1 MELKISFII
10 LTFFVFS
17 GSAQLNLF
25 EDDVCKE
32 VDEVEWTCKRLE
44 NCASALRVI
53 KQKRPEMC
61 GFSGSSVVV
70 CCEPSDAEKQSTST
84 TMAPTR
90 RTTPRTTTTTAR
102 RPLVKPT
109 KPPTPPPNARISLQ
123 KCYEYARSVFQ
134 PRKNKPLILEL
145 EEEKDEESLENTCGI
160 TEKAL
165 IIGGKPSSPREF
177 PHQANLGYTF
187 SNTIKWLCTG
197 SLISE
202 NFVLSAAH
210 CSKTRYGAPAYAVLG
225 DLDVESDSDD
235 ARPQRMR
242 IVDHIEHP
250 RYRAEDPYNDIT
262 LYRLEKHVLF
272 DEYTRPACLNSVRYI
287 TEKQAVATGWGFTR
301 TGGLSS
307 SELLKVRLNIINQ
320 TQCSQYWSKGG
331 QLRQGIDDERMI
343 CAGDLQGKKDTCN
356 GDSGGPLQNALSTPY
371 CMYNVIGVTSFGRR
385 ECGSGA
391 PGVYTRVSYYLP
403 WIESIVWPQNS
414 TTN

>member
-1 MELKISFII
+1 MEFSISVII
-10 LTFFVFS
+10 FTYLVLG
-17 GSAQLNLF
+17 GSAQSNLF

-32 VDEVEWTCKRLE
+32 VDDVEWICKRLE
-44 NCASALRVI
+44 NCPTALQTI

-70 CCEPSDAEKQSTST
+70 CCEPSAADKQSTTST
-84 TMAPTR
+84 QAPSRPPTTR
-90 RTTPRTTTTTAR
+90 RTTTTTAR
-102 RPLVKPT
+102 RPLVRPT
-109 KPPTPPPNARISLQ
+109 AAPTPPPNARVSLQ

-134 PRKNKPLILEL
+134 PRSDRPLILEL
-145 EEEKDEESLENTCGI
+145 EEEKEEEESLENTCGI

-210 CSKTRYGAPAYAVLG
+210 CSKTRYGAPAWAMLG
-225 DLDVESDSDD
+225 DLDIESDSDD
-235 ARPQRMR
+235 ARPQRVR
-242 IVDHIEHP
+242 IVEHIEHP
-250 RYRAEDPYNDIT
+250 RYRSEDPYNDIT
-262 LYRLEKHVLF
+262 LYRLERNVQF
-272 DEYTRPACLNSVRYI
+272 DGYTRPACLNSVRHLK
-287 TEKQAVATGWGFTR
+287 EKQAVATGWGYTR
-301 TGGLSS
+301 PGGLSS
-307 SELLKVRLNIINQ
+307 SELLKVRLNLINQ
-320 TQCSQYWSKGG
+320 TQCSQFWSKGG
-331 QLRQGIDDERMI
+331 RLKEGIDDERMI
-343 CAGDLQGKKDTCN
+343 CAGDLEEKKDTCN

-371 CMYNVIGVTSFGRR
+371 CMYNIIGVTSFGRR

-403 WIESIVWPQNS
+403 WIESVVGKKNS
-414 TTN
+414 